1 MNSTLEERC
10 LEISGIPASISIH
23 LVKTVLKFSGRLDSS
38 DAKACHHLKQPAN
51 SKRVIIK
58 LSKRKDVARVMKGWY
73 HFSRLRK

>member
-10 LEISGIPASISIH
+10 LEISGIPASILIH
-23 LVKTVLKFSGRLDSS
+23 LVKTVLKFSGRLDSR

-51 SKRVIIK
+51 PKRVIIK